1 LLHLYHKFYEAGTP
15 GQDKASLILIHGLL
29 GSSDNWNTVA
39 EKLKTWFRVYVPD
52 LRNHGRSPH
61 SRFFDYSV
69 LAKDIVELAES
80 HKLVRPH
87 IVGHSMGGKIAMKI
101 AIDELFAAGKIV
113 IEDMAPGKS
122 SSGYKSTMQA
132 LLNLDLANISTRREA
147 EELLCTDIP
156 DRKLLL
162 FLLKNLIRDG
172 DGRFSWRANLPVL
185 FQNYGN
191 VWQELDKR
199 RQYADPILF
208 IRGSMSKTI
217 TENTLAEIRGYFPR
231 ALIETIDGAGHW
243 IHADAVEEFVQSVKN
258 FCLT

>member
-1 LLHLYHKFYEAGTP
+1 MLLYSRFYEAAGAANSE
-15 GQDKASLILIHGLL
+15 KESLILIHGLL

-69 LAKDIVELAES
+69 LSKDIVEYAQSQRLE
-80 HKLVRPH
+80 KPH

-101 AIDELFAAGKIV
+101 ALDGLYAVGKIV

-122 SSGYKSTMQA
+122 NSNYKSILQA
-132 LLNLDLANISTRREA
+132 LINLDLANISTRREA
-147 EELLCTDIP
+147 EELLRADIP

-162 FLLKNLIRDG
+162 FLLKNLNRDG

-185 FQNYGN
+185 YQNYEN
-191 VWQELDKR
+191 IWQQLDR
-199 RQYADPILF
+199 RGQYVDPIMF

-217 TENTLAEIRGYFPR
+217 TENTIVEIRDYFPR
-231 ALIETIDGAGHW
+231 AIIETIDGAGHW
-243 IHADAVEEFVQSVKN
+243 IHADEVEEFVLSVRN
-258 FCLT
+258 FCTT